1 MFRKANPNNQNG
13 NVNFILY
20 QARIKN
26 FQVFEILDISAINFL
41 KTVFLG
47 KKCVRKKWEQIFVQ

>member
-47 KKCVRKKWEQIFVQ
+47 KKCVRKK

>member
-1 MFRKANPNNQNG
+1 MFRRANQNNENG

-26 FQVFEILDISAINFL
+26 FQVFEIFRHFSN
-41 KTVFLG
+41 
-47 KKCVRKKWEQIFVQ
+47 